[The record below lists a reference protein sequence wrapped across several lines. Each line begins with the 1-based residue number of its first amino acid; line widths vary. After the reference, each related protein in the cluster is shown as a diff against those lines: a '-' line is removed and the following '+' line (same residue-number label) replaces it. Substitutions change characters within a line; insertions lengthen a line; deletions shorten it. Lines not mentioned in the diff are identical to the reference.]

1 MRLVYN
7 KKVVNYTL
15 KYKNPMK
22 KLFLAVFLLSSL
34 LVLSAGATSH
44 LTGKIIALDAGHGS
58 SATDVGTT
66 GYCDGTPVKEVDVN
80 LKVRAELKTK
90 LETDGAI
97 VFEVPQLS
105 SRKERVEAAEAAG
118 ANVLISIHH
127 NGSTDTTAD
136 YTQTFITQN
145 SDKKLANPIHKALVA
160 VLGLPDHGIK
170 HDGYGMTVYGSIPSI
185 LTEAY
190 FITDTDEACDFLT
203 TEQAR
208 VQQEVGAFYDGLNTY
223 FSGDTGGSCS
233 PGQAKQGKC

>member
-1 MRLVYN
+1 M
-7 KKVVNYTL
+7 
-15 KYKNPMK
+15 KN
-22 KLFLAVFLLSSL
+22 LFLAVFLLSAL
-34 LVLSAGATSH
+34 LVLPVSATSH

-58 SATDVGTT
+58 SATDVGAT
-66 GYCDGTPVKEVDVN
+66 GYCGTTPVKEVDVN

-90 LETDGAI
+90 LESEGAT
-97 VFEVPQLS
+97 VFLVPQLS
-105 SRKERVEAAEAAG
+105 SRKERVAAAEEAG

-136 YTQTFITQN
+136 YTQTFVTQN
-145 SDKKLANPIHKALVA
+145 KDKKLANPIHQALVA
-160 VLGLPDHGIK
+160 ALGLYDAGIK
-170 HDGYGMTVYGSIPSI
+170 NNGYGMTVYGSIPSI

-203 TEQAR
+203 AEQTR
-208 VQQEVGAFYDGLNTY
+208 VWQEVGAFYEGLNIY

>member
-1 MRLVYN
+1 M
-7 KKVVNYTL
+7 
-15 KYKNPMK
+15 KN
-22 KLFLAVFLLSSL
+22 LFLATFLLSML
-34 LVLSAGATSH
+34 LVLPISATSH

-58 SATDVGTT
+58 SETDIGAT
-66 GYCDGTPVKEVDVN
+66 GYCNGTPIKEVDVN
-80 LKVRAELKTK
+80 LKVRSELKTK
-90 LETDGAI
+90 LETDGAF
-97 VFEVPQLS
+97 VFEVPQSS

-118 ANVLISIHH
+118 ASVLISIHH
-127 NGSTDTTAD
+127 NGSTDVTTN

-160 VLGLPDHGIK
+160 VLGLTDAGIK
-170 HDGYGMTVYGSIPSI
+170 NGGYGMTVYGSIPSI

-203 TEQAR
+203 VEQSR
-208 VQQEVGAFYDGLNTY
+208 VQQEVGAFYNGLNTY

>member
-1 MRLVYN
+1 MKHLFAA
-7 KKVVNYTL
+7 TL
-15 KYKNPMK
+15 
-22 KLFLAVFLLSSL
+22 LLSSL
-34 LVLSAGATSH
+34 LVLPVSATSH

-58 SATDVGTT
+58 STTDVGAT
-66 GYCDGTPVKEVDVN
+66 GNCNGTLVKEVDVN

-97 VFEVPQLS
+97 VFEVPQYS
-105 SRKERVEAAEAAG
+105 SRKERVVAAEAAG

-145 SDKKLANPIHKALVA
+145 RDKKLANPIHQALVA
-160 VLGLPDHGIK
+160 ALNLPDAGIK

-190 FITDTDEACDFLT
+190 FITNTNEACDFLT
-203 TEQAR
+203 AEQAR
-208 VQQEVGAFYDGLNTY
+208 VQQEVGAFYDGLNAY
-223 FSGDTGGSCS
+223 FGSGDGGGSCS

>member
-1 MRLVYN
+1 M
-7 KKVVNYTL
+7 
-15 KYKNPMK
+15 KN
-22 KLFLAVFLLSSL
+22 LFLAVFLLSL
-34 LVLSAGATSH
+34 LLALTVSATSH

-58 SATDVGTT
+58 SETDIGTT
-66 GYCDGTPVKEVDVN
+66 GYCNGTSVKEVDVN
-80 LKVRAELKTK
+80 LKVRSELKTK
-90 LETDGAI
+90 LETDRAI
-97 VFEVPQLS
+97 VFEVPPYS

-145 SDKKLANPIHKALVA
+145 RDKKLANPVHQALVA
-160 VLGLPDHGIK
+160 ALGLDDAGIK

-190 FITDTDEACDFLT
+190 FITDTDEACNFLT
-203 TEQAR
+203 AGQSR
-208 VQQEVGAFYDGLNTY
+208 VQQEVGAFYDGLNAY
-223 FSGDTGGSCS
+223 FSVDTGGGGSCS